1 MQQEDIEFDKQ
12 LDNLIDESIKKGY
25 DDEKIID
32 TVLSGGKNTLN
43 PKDVRRYEEME
54 FQELRKKI
62 RAEGQVVPKLEDMEV
77 EDQ

>member
-43 PKDVRRYEEME
+43 PKMLGVMKRWS
-54 FQELRKKI
+54 FKN
-62 RAEGQVVPKLEDMEV
+62 
-77 EDQ
+77 